1 MLDKLITYVVI
12 LVHTTGSTWY
22 KVLYYLYV
30 MGKKSYYLC
39 LLAAMIIIFLYHFN
53 INAYAITNSGY
64 PIKVGHVTFTTVN
77 SLYVTI

>member
-1 MLDKLITYVVI
+1 
-12 LVHTTGSTWY
+12 
-22 KVLYYLYV
+22 
-30 MGKKSYYLC
+30 
-39 LLAAMIIIFLYHFN
+39 MIIIFLYHFN